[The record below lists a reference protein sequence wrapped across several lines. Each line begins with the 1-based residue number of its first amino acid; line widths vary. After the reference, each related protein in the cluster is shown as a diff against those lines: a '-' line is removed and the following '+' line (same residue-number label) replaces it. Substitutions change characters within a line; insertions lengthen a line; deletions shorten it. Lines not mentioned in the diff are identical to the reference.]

1 MPIFGFLLFIFIP
14 IFFLPFSAVA
24 NSPVRYVALG
34 DSYTEGTGLPAG
46 QGWPDQLVD
55 FLQAQGVPVELAAN
69 LGRNGFSCED
79 VIQAQLPKL
88 DGLNPDFVT
97 LQVGVNDWVRGKSEQ
112 EFAECYSVL
121 AASLEKILSKE
132 RIVLITIPDFSVTPQ
147 GGRFGHRGA
156 IAAGLAKF
164 NAIISEV
171 ARRRGLQVVD
181 VFELSR
187 EMGTDPQLVAPDGLH
202 PSAEEYR
209 KWVERI
215 GPVVDEML
223 KPLSGKEAQ

>member
-1 MPIFGFLLFIFIP
+1 MKRTLVFGFFLFISILIVP
-14 IFFLPFSAVA
+14 VA
-24 NSPVRYVALG
+24 ADRPVRYVALG

-69 LGRNGFSCED
+69 LGRNGFSCKD
-79 VIQAQLPKL
+79 VLQVQLPKL
-88 DGLNPDFVT
+88 DGLDPDLVT
-97 LQVGVNDWVRGKSEQ
+97 LQVGVNDWVRGESGQ

-121 AASLEKILSKE
+121 VTSLEEILSKE
-132 RIVLITIPDFSVTPQ
+132 RIVLVTIPDFSVTPE
-147 GGRFGHRGA
+147 GGRFGRPDT
-156 IAAGLAKF
+156 IAAGLAGF
-164 NAIISEV
+164 NAIIAEV

-202 PSAEEYR
+202 PSEEEYR
-209 KWVERI
+209 RWVERI
-215 GPVVDEML
+215 GPVVGEML
-223 KPLSGKEAQ
+223 KPLSNKEAQ